1 MGHTNYEL
9 TDEQKKELDIIAE
22 AFVHKIESELA
33 NNIGDILDPYVGRE
47 LDNNKLNAMM
57 WYIGDYISAS

>member
-9 TDEQKKELDIIAE
+9 TIEQKLKLGQIAE
-22 AFVHKIESELA
+22 AFIHKIEAELA
-33 NNIGDILDPYVGRE
+33 DDIGGILDPYVGRE
-47 LDNNKLNAMM
+47 LDNEKLTRMV

>member
-9 TDEQKKELDIIAE
+9 TIEQKLQLGKIAE
-22 AFVHKIESELA
+22 AFIHKIEAELA
-33 NNIGDILDPYVGRE
+33 DNIGGILDPYVGRE
-47 LDNNKLNAMM
+47 LDNNKLTAMV

>member
-9 TDEQKKELDIIAE
+9 TDEQKKELDIVAE
-22 AFVHKIESELA
+22 EVLKEIESKLHER
-33 NNIGDILDPYVGRE
+33 IGDSLDPYVGRV
-47 LDNNKLNAMM
+47 LDNNKLTAMV